1 MPRAFGRVVGQGTY
15 DAEHIS
21 LAIEWQCMDDA
32 GGFLGGSNNAVP
44 IPIGL
49 ADTELVAA
57 ARRSLAEVIN
67 GQLPGLSLTEADVM
81 GCQL

>member
-1 MPRAFGRVVGQGTY
+1 MARVFGRVVGQGTY
-15 DAEHIS
+15 DAEHIA

-32 GGFLGGSNNAVP
+32 GGFMGGSNNAIPV
-44 IPIGL
+44 PIGL

-57 ARRSLAEVIN
+57 ARAGLAALVNE
-67 GQLPGLSLTEADVM
+67 QLPNANLTSADVM

>member
-1 MPRAFGRVVGQGTY
+1 MARVFGRVVGQGTY
-15 DAEHIS
+15 DSDHIS

-32 GGFLGGSNNAVP
+32 GGFIGGSNNAIPV
-44 IPIGL
+44 PIGL

-57 ARRSLAEVIN
+57 ARAGLAVLVNE
-67 GQLPGLSLTEADVM
+67 QLPAANLTASDVM

>member
-1 MPRAFGRVVGQGTY
+1 MARVFGRVVGQGTY
-15 DAEHIS
+15 DAQNIS

-44 IPIGL
+44 VPIGL
-49 ADTELVAA
+49 ADTELVNA
-57 ARRSLAEVIN
+57 ARAGLASLVNA
-67 GQLPGLSLTEADVM
+67 QLPGLSLTAADVM